1 MGAVE
6 DWTRSLDTT
15 PDAAAVQIAAYRR
28 LGGSAR
34 VAIAFRLGTLV
45 RETALAGIRRRHPEY
60 DDGQARRALHR
71 LLLGDVLMREV
82 YPGEALVD
90 P

>member
-6 DWTRSLDTT
+6 DWTRPLDTT
-15 PDAAAVQIAAYRR
+15 PAAAAVHIAVYRR

-34 VAIAFRLGTLV
+34 VAIAFRLGTLA

-60 DDGQARRALHR
+60 DDERARRALHR
-71 LLLGDVLMREV
+71 LLLGDAVMREV